1 MLGNVL
7 DPSSAGMEQYN
18 LHTIGS
24 PSLVRE
30 WVKEVLGFPGDSVV
44 NNPPASAG
52 DVGLIP
58 GLGRS
63 PGEKNGNPLQYS
75 CLGNPTDREAWR
87 ASPWGHKRVRHDL
100 ATKPQ

>member
-1 MLGNVL
+1 MLGNGL
-7 DPSSAGMEQYN
+7 DPSSTGMEQYN

-30 WVKEVLGFPGDSVV
+30 WVKEVLGFPGGSVV

-58 GLGRS
+58 GQGR
-63 PGEKNGNPLQYS
+63 PHV
-75 CLGNPTDREAWR
+75 
-87 ASPWGHKRVRHDL
+87 PWSS
-100 ATKPQ
+100 